1 MARERESER
10 ESESEFE
17 RERERERI
25 RGCWGV
31 FCGLQRPR
39 GDVVTGSNSKASFH
53 RDGRRKNNRT
63 EVSSL
68 VDGEGLGLE
77 DDKIGGLGGFEV
89 LEDETPLGERAP
101 VLLTLV
107 FGEEGHLGWGVL
119 VSLGDPGED
128 RATQACVASRSLPAS
143 SVHLSG
149 TLREL
154 HHVVVLSLE
163 LLLVIVAVGLEIPDD
178 LVKGLGSLAETIV
191 VESLDLEGDNTRQDD
206 VLFLDVQLLLGLLR
220 VLLVSQDVAQLGAK
234 NLDGGSLALGDDGE
248 SILVNLAGRR
258 DGDVDDNGDVL
269 LPPPKERLP
278 RPPRRKCPLRLPR
291 KRTSPLSSTSP
302 SRLPARLTSMDSP
315 SSPRAREPPSRF
327 LAPS

>member
-1 MARERESER
+1 MA
-10 ESESEFE
+10 
-17 RERERERI
+17 RERERI
-25 RGCWGV
+25 RGCWVG
-31 FCGLQRPR
+31 FCDLQRPR

-53 RDGRRKNNRT
+53 RDGRPKNNRT

-77 DDKIGGLGGFEV
+77 DDEIGGLGGFEV
-89 LEDETPLGERAP
+89 LEDETPLGEGAP

-107 FGEEGHLGWGVL
+107 LGEEGHLGWGIL
-119 VSLGDPGED
+119 VSLGNPGED
-128 RATQACVASRSLPAS
+128 RATQACVASRSLPARC

-163 LLLVIVAVGLEIPDD
+163 LLLVIVAVGFEVPDD

-191 VESLDLEGDNTRQDD
+191 VETLDFEGDDTRQDD

-220 VLLVSQDVAQLGAK
+220 VLLVSQDVAQLGAE
-234 NLDGGSLALGDDGE
+234 NLDGK

-258 DGDVDDNGDVL
+258 VFGKTG
-269 LPPPKERLP
+269 
-278 RPPRRKCPLRLPR
+278 
-291 KRTSPLSSTSP
+291 
-302 SRLPARLTSMDSP
+302 
-315 SSPRAREPPSRF
+315 RF
-327 LAPS
+327 LLSWFSCSRSLFGWLFLGRRWWGRRRFLRGLGLGLRFHLLFLVFLYLLLVDFRLFFVSHDGVGLAEPV